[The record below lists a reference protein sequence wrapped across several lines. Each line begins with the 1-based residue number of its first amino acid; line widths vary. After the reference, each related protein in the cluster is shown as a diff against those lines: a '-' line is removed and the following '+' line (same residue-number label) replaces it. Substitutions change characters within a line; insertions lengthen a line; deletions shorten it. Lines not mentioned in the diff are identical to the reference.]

1 MGDNA
6 RFYSLRFLESHFAQS
21 CILTKFCPMWKTQV
35 FGLIIFMGFNT
46 IYNRTYSVE
55 WVNVQFHSLS
65 SLVKH
70 PRLFAQSCISSNNG
84 NRAVINI
91 TDCCTSIIFFGKM
104 NDFTAL
110 GFLLKSFSTNLHF
123 DKILSSYIYSCD
135 IAWPSKGLVIYIS
148 DQLL

>member
-1 MGDNA
+1 MYDVTDWGFRLNS
-6 RFYSLRFLESHFAQS
+6 FFAQS
-21 CILTKFCPMWKTQV
+21 CILTKFCPMWKTRV

-91 TDCCTSIIFFGKM
+91 TDCCTPIIFFGKM

-123 DKILSSYIYSCD
+123 DKILSSYT
-135 IAWPSKGLVIYIS
+135 AVTLLGHLKGSSFIFLTSFYR
-148 DQLL
+148 